1 MIFNW
6 MLTNLGNYIYQQ
18 IISRQ
23 FIGEME
29 FVLLEI
35 DHWDVFD
42 DLCYLMSVII
52 NVWLNYLII
61 VNWMTPQRIYNL
73 LFGINNYHTNLEH
86 DLPTWEMI

>member
-52 NVWLNYLII
+52 NVWLNYLMI
-61 VNWMTPQRIYNL
+61 VNQLNDTTTDI
-73 LFGINNYHTNLEH
+73 
-86 DLPTWEMI
+86 